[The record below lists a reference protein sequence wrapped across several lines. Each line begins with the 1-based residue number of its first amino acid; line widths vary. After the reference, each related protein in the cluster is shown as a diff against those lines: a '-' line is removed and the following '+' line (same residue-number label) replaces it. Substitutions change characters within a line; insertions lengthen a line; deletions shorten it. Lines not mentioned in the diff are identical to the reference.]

1 MTNETPYREGRPARL
16 WVRWLARTRTPWLLG
31 ALTIAVVLVV
41 RSVVEPGPQATQAMQ
56 ADALI
61 DATDPP
67 PRSHTGTS
75 VARVGTRRRNRGIE
89 RDFFVQ
95 ERPIITGDPAE
106 NPESVPSPST
116 PPGPSIDEEIEAA
129 LNGLVL
135 HAIVMAEQPKAF
147 LNDRFVVVGGKFD
160 IEGVRDIV
168 CEVKAIS
175 HESVF
180 FGMGLGGSFL
190 FWMVKRQVE
199 RIDRLEKTVQGHGE
213 KLAVLTAEE

>member
-1 MTNETPYREGRPARL
+1 MTNEKPYREGRPAGL

-41 RSVVEPGPQATQAMQ
+41 RSVVEPGPQATQAMP
-56 ADALI
+56 ADGLI

-95 ERPIITGDPAE
+95 ERPISTGDRAE
-106 NPESVPSPST
+106 NPEPVRSL
-116 PPGPSIDEEIEAA
+116 SIDEEIEAA
-129 LNGLVL
+129 LSGLVL
-135 HAIVMAEQPKAF
+135 HAIVMGEPPRAF
-147 LNDRFVVVGGKFD
+147 VNDRFVVVCAKID
-160 IEGVRDIV
+160 LEGYRDIV

-175 HESVF
+175 EASVV
-180 FGMGLGGSFL
+180 LVS
-190 FWMVKRQVE
+190 E
-199 RIDRLEKTVQGHGE
+199 RTSVVLRLVPPSTRER
-213 KLAVLTAEE
+213 